1 MREIVRMSHPIP
13 QRVDISHALQS
24 SAIEKIRSDIKEFQ
38 QVQQLSKSQVAL
50 VDKYIES
57 LKAAS
62 LQFCKDNEHVEKAS
76 DESITAADT
85 QLYNGLKAM
94 YTDYLSQLTTIRT
107 EKGGSKG
114 SETLD
119 YIVEELPYLQPTDR
133 KSYIDNLILGNK
145 YEEQLSRSQV
155 LLEAVVNLCVLD
167 STVTANLRSYMTLLK
182 KMGFDDESLRRALPE
197 GLMNSQSLTETAT
210 VTSKTISMKIPTDR
224 VGTPPLK
231 ESEEKSTAD
240 DEPKKK
246 ISFSKYLKK
255 GDVVINENGK
265 RRLSTPT
272 ELEETKKL
280 KNNDNIN
287 LSSILK
293 TSGSTKKNSN
303 SIKFV
308 DDSLLVKVYGD
319 GLPDEGLSVS
329 PEKLKKI
336 LKPFKEGEP
345 RETVLVEGYQGK
357 ACELD
362 TEFDL
367 SPEETDIT
375 EIKGGAIPCETLV
388 PLKYRL
394 NFINFSSELSKKPPR
409 EPVVIEE
416 PIDSSKKNKG
426 PLIVRA
432 FGKNS
437 LLLRKDRGGLP
448 YRPIPEVV
456 PIDYPSRA
464 P

>member
-1 MREIVRMSHPIP
+1 M
-13 QRVDISHALQS
+13 
-24 SAIEKIRSDIKEFQ
+24 
-38 QVQQLSKSQVAL
+38 
-50 VDKYIES
+50 
-57 LKAAS
+57 
-62 LQFCKDNEHVEKAS
+62 
-76 DESITAADT
+76 
-85 QLYNGLKAM
+85 
-94 YTDYLSQLTTIRT
+94 
-107 EKGGSKG
+107 
-114 SETLD
+114 
-119 YIVEELPYLQPTDR
+119 
-133 KSYIDNLILGNK
+133 
-145 YEEQLSRSQV
+145 
-155 LLEAVVNLCVLD
+155 
-167 STVTANLRSYMTLLK
+167 
-182 KMGFDDESLRRALPE
+182 
-197 GLMNSQSLTETAT
+197 
-210 VTSKTISMKIPTDR
+210 
-224 VGTPPLK
+224 
-231 ESEEKSTAD
+231 
-240 DEPKKK
+240 
-246 ISFSKYLKK
+246 
-255 GDVVINENGK
+255 VINENGK

-272 ELEETKKL
+272 ELEETKRL

>member
-1 MREIVRMSHPIP
+1 M
-13 QRVDISHALQS
+13 
-24 SAIEKIRSDIKEFQ
+24 
-38 QVQQLSKSQVAL
+38 
-50 VDKYIES
+50 DKYIES

-210 VTSKTISMKIPTDR
+210 VTSKTISRKIPTDR

-240 DEPKKK
+240 DEPK
-246 ISFSKYLKK
+246 
-255 GDVVINENGK
+255 
-265 RRLSTPT
+265 RR
-272 ELEETKKL
+272 
-280 KNNDNIN
+280 
-287 LSSILK
+287 
-293 TSGSTKKNSN
+293 
-303 SIKFV
+303 
-308 DDSLLVKVYGD
+308 SL
-319 GLPDEGLSVS
+319 
-329 PEKLKKI
+329 
-336 LKPFKEGEP
+336 F
-345 RETVLVEGYQGK
+345 
-357 ACELD
+357 
-362 TEFDL
+362 
-367 SPEETDIT
+367 
-375 EIKGGAIPCETLV
+375 
-388 PLKYRL
+388 L
-394 NFINFSSELSKKPPR
+394 NT
-409 EPVVIEE
+409 
-416 PIDSSKKNKG
+416 
-426 PLIVRA
+426 
-432 FGKNS
+432 
-437 LLLRKDRGGLP
+437 
-448 YRPIPEVV
+448 
-456 PIDYPSRA
+456 
-464 P
+464 